1 MSDARTVRNPPRLP
15 VRITLI
21 VVLLA
26 SSIGCDQAT
35 KRIAADALKGSP
47 AINIVGGVVRLQ
59 YAENEGAFL
68 SMGAHLPE
76 WLRFWIF
83 TVGVAGILGGA
94 LLAALA
100 RRNLTHLDVISLA
113 LVAGGGLSNWMD
125 RLGGGRVVDFMNL
138 GIGPLRTGI
147 FNVADLAI
155 VAGVALIAL
164 RRTPKQDSE
173 APRT

>member
-1 MSDARTVRNPPRLP
+1 MFESLVPVGSPRLP
-15 VRITLI
+15 VRIALI
-21 VVLLA
+21 AALLG

-35 KRIAADALKGSP
+35 KRIATDALKGNP
-47 AINIVGGVVRLQ
+47 AITMVGGVVRLQ

-68 SMGAHLPE
+68 SMGAQLPE

-94 LLAALA
+94 LLAAVA

-138 GIGPLRTGI
+138 GIGPVRTGI

-155 VAGVALIAL
+155 VAGVVLVAL
-164 RRTPKQDSE
+164 RRSPKQP
-173 APRT
+173 APSP